1 MRITWLLEQADQIWG
16 GVKVALEDANW
27 LASRGHQVTVLSRSA
42 APQWMTLHCQFRQ
55 VPNFRPE
62 HLPAGDVLI
71 GTFWPTM
78 PFVANAGPGRGVPV
92 HFCQGYEGD
101 FPENAQIQDRIE
113 AVYRLPRVR
122 HIAISANVAA
132 QLQKRFGI
140 SAKTF
145 PYVIDHSVHFPGAER
160 APGRPLRVGLV
171 GPWQVAWKDI
181 RTGIEACKLAAKAG
195 LDLQLVRVTN
205 TQPDRAE
212 LDLPF
217 PVEWHQRVAPR
228 DMGEIY
234 RSLDVFLG
242 TSFGAEEGFFLPAVE
257 AMACGVPCVLTDVP
271 CFRAHG
277 DGQYAVFVP
286 PRDPAAMAEALVVT
300 AHMPD
305 VRSALRTAGIAV
317 AQRYTQHAHGT
328 ALEAALL
335 EIALAGR
342 NGIRALPK
350 LAPTEPAAKT
360 TAPSTVPAPTQ
371 RAATPSS
378 DVIETLQHE
387 IVALLHKGTD
397 TLLQRGETA
406 RAARYFAAA
415 QCIAADS
422 PSTADRWQSCLAGD
436 PAALLQKLEALA
448 TAGAE
453 DPALHEQRG
462 QLLHAAGRN
471 AEAAQAFRAAI
482 AAGRRSPDAY
492 NNLGVVLFQA
502 GDRSGARA
510 NFERALLLDPRHAD
524 AMQNLA
530 DIRNQPAA

>member
-350 LAPTEPAAKT
+350 LTPTEPAAKT
-360 TAPSTVPAPTQ
+360 TAPSTAPAPTQ

-524 AMQNLA
+524 ATQNLA